1 MTKVPASV
9 TLDDLDQTYDGDEKP
24 ATATTVPEGLFVAL
38 TYDGNAAAPTNAGA
52 YAVTGAVVD
61 AIWEGSATGVLV
73 VAKASQTLDFPPI
86 PDPFITN
93 AVPLSASASSGLAVE
108 FTVASGPA
116 AIDEFNVLAF
126 SSTGQVAVVASQPG
140 DANWNPPPDVTNFF
154 AVYGL
159 YELTVVSTHGVAV
172 PPPGVYTNLL
182 GTVLTHSLAVPEP
195 AGGTQLVCS
204 GWALAG
210 HDPAA
215 GATTAFEMT
224 VTNNATLVWLWTTNF
239 WLETAAGPDGQVDPS
254 NSWQPAGLPA
264 LITAVPDR
272 YYHFTHWTG
281 SASGTNNPAGLVMD
295 VPKSV
300 QAFFAENLATNCT
313 PEWWLAQH
321 GWTNDF
327 DAAALRDD
335 EPDGF
340 PSWQEYVADT
350 DPTNFASRLRIVSIA
365 AEDTN
370 FPVVTWPASTG
381 RVYQIHRADDLAD
394 GPWITQQLFLGAGD
408 WTDTNPPAPD
418 HRFYRVAPLRP

>member
-1 MTKVPASV
+1 M
-9 TLDDLDQTYDGDEKP
+9 
-24 ATATTVPEGLFVAL
+24 
-38 TYDGNAAAPTNAGA
+38 
-52 YAVTGAVVD
+52 
-61 AIWEGSATGVLV
+61 
-73 VAKASQTLDFPPI
+73 
-86 PDPFITN
+86 
-93 AVPLSASASSGLAVE
+93 
-108 FTVASGPA
+108 
-116 AIDEFNVLAF
+116 
-126 SSTGQVAVVASQPG
+126 
-140 DANWNPPPDVTNFF
+140 
-154 AVYGL
+154 
-159 YELTVVSTHGVAV
+159 
-172 PPPGVYTNLL
+172 
-182 GTVLTHSLAVPEP
+182 LTHSLAVPEP